1 MTSNKKMM
9 EDSNIRKVQ
18 INDLTGLKEVLDSS
32 ELFASEYL
40 DDMISDYFNNSDS
53 DDIWFT
59 YIDNDRPIAIGYC
72 APEKLTN
79 GTYNLYAIA
88 VRKELQGQGIG
99 KKMMNFIEKLLSDS
113 GKRILIVETS
123 SLDQY
128 ALTREFYDKL
138 GYRREAVIKDF
149 WNDGEDK
156 VIFWKKL
163 N

>member
-1 MTSNKKMM
+1 M

>member
-1 MTSNKKMM
+1 MM

-88 VRKELQGQGIG
+88 LRKELQGQGIG

>member
-1 MTSNKKMM
+1 MM

-18 INDLTGLKEVLDSS
+18 IKDLTGLKEVLDSS

-53 DDIWFT
+53 EDIWFT
-59 YIDNDRPIAIGYC
+59 YVDKDRPIALGYC

-99 KKMMNFIEKLLSDS
+99 REMMNFIEKLLSDS

>member
-1 MTSNKKMM
+1 MTSIKKMM